1 MWQRIQ
7 TLYLIVAI
15 LLQWTCLFVPVGTYN
30 QEIPKLAG
38 QYVYLYND
46 ISNIEVIVISALI
59 SICALVAIFKFKCR
73 KTQMKI
79 CTLLIFATF
88 ASMCL
93 AIVEGWLFIQS
104 QAAMPHICYFSLL
117 LPLLTIL
124 MVVLAKRAIRKD
136 DELVRSSNRLR

>member
-1 MWQRIQ
+1 
-7 TLYLIVAI
+7 
-15 LLQWTCLFVPVGTYN
+15 
-30 QEIPKLAG
+30 
-38 QYVYLYND
+38 
-46 ISNIEVIVISALI
+46 
-59 SICALVAIFKFKCR
+59 
-73 KTQMKI
+73 MKI